1 MVSNLLWKNPKFVVC
16 AIFLAAISQPA
27 LASTSCVNP
36 GGTKGCFDSIND
48 AVAAAKPGGTINVAA
63 GTYKEDVVIDRPL
76 SLVGAGPNKTI
87 IDATGLSNAIYIDGL
102 DNPGLHSVSVSGFT
116 LENANFEGL
125 LVTNASYIS
134 ISNNKMLDN
143 NNSLSVDTG
152 TCPGIPDFEP
162 GEQMD
167 CGEGMHI
174 MGVSYSTF
182 SNNTSAGNSGGFLIS
197 DDTGETHDNLI
208 TGNYI
213 HDNGYACGIVL
224 ASHQPAIGSTAP
236 HHGIVHNTISNNR
249 SIHNGAAIPG
259 AGAGVGLFSNGTGLG
274 TNTGNIIINNVL
286 KDNGL
291 PGVALHTHV
300 GPNFGAPA
308 DNLNNNSI
316 IGNTIS
322 GNAADLGDT
331 ATPGPAGIN
340 INTGFGGTPVTGTVI
355 WGNSFNDEAVAV
367 VLNTSGKVDV
377 HYNNLLDKG
386 DVGVANLGSGHV
398 DATQNYWGC
407 FNGPGAKGCSTISGP
422 SVSFVPFLRI
432 PIINF

>member
-16 AIFLAAISQPA
+16 AIFLAAISQLA

-48 AVAAAKPGGTINVAA
+48 AVAAAKPGGTINVAP
-63 GTYKEDVVIDRPL
+63 GTYNEDVVIDKPL

-134 ISNNKMLDN
+134 ISNNKVLDN
-143 NNSLSVDTG
+143 NNNLSVDTG

-208 TGNYI
+208 TGNYV
-213 HDNGYACGIVL
+213 HDNGFACGIVL
-224 ASHQPAIGSTAP
+224 ASHQPAIGSHAP

-340 INTGFGGTPVTGTVI
+340 INTGFGGTPVTGTII
-355 WGNSFNDEAVAV
+355 WGNSFDDEAVAV

-386 DVGVANLGSGHV
+386 DVGVANLGSGPV

-432 PIINF
+432 PVF